1 MIPSEKLSDA
11 LRRKRKKTD
20 NTQQKLS
27 DLTGLSVT
35 QISRIENND
44 TNYSHTNAYQLWK
57 TLKQLEKDYK
67 TAHDVMKTP
76 IEWASPKDTVLEVKK
91 KMKENDYS
99 QLPVKKNG
107 KHTGRINTEILMD
120 LHNPDE
126 KIADYKGP
134 AYSEVG
140 PDTPA
145 QSIKQIVKDD
155 SAVLVKQNGEY
166 LGLVTIADII

>member
-11 LRRKRKKTD
+11 LRKKRKKTD
-20 NTQQKLS
+20 NTQQRLS

-44 TNYSHTNAYQLWK
+44 TNYSHTNAYRLWK
-57 TLKQLEKDYK
+57 TLKELEKDYK
-67 TAHDVMKTP
+67 TAEDVMKTP
-76 IEWASPKDTVLEVKK
+76 IEWASPHDTVLEVKK

-107 KHTGRINTEILMD
+107 KHLGRINTEILMD
-120 LHNPDE
+120 LHNPNE
-126 KIADYKGP
+126 KIADHLGP
-134 AYSEVG
+134 SYSEVG
-140 PDTPA
+140 ADTPA

-166 LGLVTIADII
+166 QGLVTIADII